1 MEAILFFIQYLWS
14 DWVITPLEIFIS
26 KFKKYEIYKF
36 CWILLIYFIIN
47 KLLDL
52 GEGNVLPDE
61 VLIVDPRS
69 GSIYRNLIAG
79 AVAGAVSIKI
89 SILYFLLFCSILF
102 LFSRLVEHLQR
113 HSIVSKQLC
122 K

>member
-89 SILYFLLFCSILF
+89 LFYIFFYFVLFYF
-102 LFSRLVEHLQR
+102 FFQG
-113 HSIVSKQLC
+113 
-122 K
+122 

>member
-1 MEAILFFIQYLWS
+1 MKLINYPIAI
-14 DWVITPLEIFIS
+14 
-26 KFKKYEIYKF
+26 K
-36 CWILLIYFIIN
+36 

-79 AVAGAVSIKI
+79 AVAGAVSI
-89 SILYFLLFCSILF
+89 
-102 LFSRLVEHLQR
+102 
-113 HSIVSKQLC
+113 
-122 K
+122 